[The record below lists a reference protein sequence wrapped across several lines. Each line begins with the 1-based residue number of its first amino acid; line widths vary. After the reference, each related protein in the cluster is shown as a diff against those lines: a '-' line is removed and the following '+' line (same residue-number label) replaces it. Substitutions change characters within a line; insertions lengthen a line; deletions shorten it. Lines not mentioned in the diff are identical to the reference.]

1 MRTLEDLIARVAV
14 SVDLEVNMHRTYYE
28 TLDGALEGFA
38 RDDSHSPES
47 IASCRASGNVYAL
60 QFYPDTPIGFYCL
73 IGGTLAEV
81 VERAHVA
88 LDEEGKP

>member
-1 MRTLEDLIARVAV
+1 VRTLEDLVARVAV

-28 TLDGALEGFA
+28 TLDSALEGFE
-38 RDDSHSPES
+38 RDEHSPES
-47 IASCRASGNVYAL
+47 IASCRATGNVYAL

-81 VERAHVA
+81 VERAHAA
-88 LDEEGKP
+88 LDAEGKP